1 MENNTRKELAGMI
14 RRKTV
19 ATTPIRKIVAA
30 LMLAFGLLVPVSLT
44 AASTAYAAETPA
56 RTVVLAEDYN
66 DPAPNDTSSGQG
78 GNEKIKGTKA
88 KSTVS
93 IAKDNGDLQS
103 VVDSINKAS
112 KKDWLEYDPAQGYV
126 TFDSQSF
133 NRLDVKSRNNYMET
147 AVSAVRTSS
156 LSNMFKN
163 KFYGFLKG
171 QDSSAYE
178 AAMRVQRNTSVD
190 IEQGMNMLRGFGV
203 ISVVSVI
210 LGLLVIFIWIG
221 VVWVTL
227 CDVAVLLL
235 PVLRWGWLNP
245 VAADGGYKRGFV
257 SHSAYKA
264 IKKTEIDGSTDQPE
278 LYIYFKDRLV
288 FVAFALFTTV
298 LLVSGDIHMIFA
310 ILADMV
316 SPLIDSV
323 VSGFKK

>member
-1 MENNTRKELAGMI
+1 MTHPAG
-14 RRKTV
+14 R
-19 ATTPIRKIVAA
+19 
-30 LMLAFGLLVPVSLT
+30 
-44 AASTAYAAETPA
+44 
-56 RTVVLAEDYN
+56 
-66 DPAPNDTSSGQG
+66 G

-156 LSNMFKN
+156 LSSMFKN

-235 PVLRWGWLNP
+235 PVLRWG
-245 VAADGGYKRGFV
+245 VA
-257 SHSAYKA
+257 
-264 IKKTEIDGSTDQPE
+264 QPCRSRR
-278 LYIYFKDRLV
+278 RLQARV
-288 FVAFALFTTV
+288 REPQRV
-298 LLVSGDIHMIFA
+298 
-310 ILADMV
+310 
-316 SPLIDSV
+316 
-323 VSGFKK
+323 

>member
-1 MENNTRKELAGMI
+1 M
-14 RRKTV
+14 
-19 ATTPIRKIVAA
+19 
-30 LMLAFGLLVPVSLT
+30 
-44 AASTAYAAETPA
+44 
-56 RTVVLAEDYN
+56 
-66 DPAPNDTSSGQG
+66 
-78 GNEKIKGTKA
+78 
-88 KSTVS
+88 
-93 IAKDNGDLQS
+93 
-103 VVDSINKAS
+103 
-112 KKDWLEYDPAQGYV
+112 
-126 TFDSQSF
+126 
-133 NRLDVKSRNNYMET
+133 
-147 AVSAVRTSS
+147 SAVRTSS
-156 LSNMFKN
+156 LSSMFKN

-190 IEQGMNMLRGFGV
+190 IEQGMNILRGFGV

-210 LGLLVIFIWIG
+210 LGLLVTFIWIG

-235 PVLRWGWLNP
+235 PVLRRGWLNP

>member
-1 MENNTRKELAGMI
+1 MI
-14 RRKTV
+14 RPAGRAVTKKLKALKPSPLYLSLKTM
-19 ATTPIRKIVAA
+19 ATCR
-30 LMLAFGLLVPVSLT
+30 VSLT
-44 AASTAYAAETPA
+44 
-56 RTVVLAEDYN
+56 
-66 DPAPNDTSSGQG
+66 Q
-78 GNEKIKGTKA
+78 
-88 KSTVS
+88 S
-93 IAKDNGDLQS
+93 I
-103 VVDSINKAS
+103 KAS

-235 PVLRWGWLNP
+235 PVLRWGCSTLSQQT
-245 VAADGGYKRGFV
+245 AGTSAV
-257 SHSAYKA
+257 S
-264 IKKTEIDGSTDQPE
+264 
-278 LYIYFKDRLV
+278 
-288 FVAFALFTTV
+288 
-298 LLVSGDIHMIFA
+298 
-310 ILADMV
+310 
-316 SPLIDSV
+316 
-323 VSGFKK
+323 